1 MDVELLL
8 VNGTVVDPARK
19 IHGKGDIAIADGKI
33 VDLEEELSAQDLPRN
48 KRIDLSGK
56 IVTPGLIDLH
66 VHVYEGVSHY
76 GIDVD
81 STCLSR
87 GVTTVLDA
95 GSAGA
100 LTFSGFRRLVIENAR
115 TDVYALLN
123 IASQGMISPDVGELE
138 NIRYI
143 DVDRAVRTCT
153 ENEDT
158 VLGIKV
164 RLSPNVVGRNA
175 PEALDRARQIAN
187 AAGLP
192 LMVHANGSEIPL
204 KRIFG
209 QMNPGDILT
218 HCFHG
223 RSNGILDERG
233 KVKPEV
239 RDALKKGLLFD
250 LGHGMGSFSFRVA
263 RQALNQDILPDTIS
277 SDLHTASLPA
287 VYDLSTTVSKLL
299 CLGLSL
305 DEVIQKTT
313 QRPAQFLGRERN
325 LGSLRVGTRA
335 DIAVFEPEKGD
346 FEFIDCIGERVRG
359 REKLKPYM
367 TVRRGNIVSGEPG

>member
-19 IHGKGDIAIADGKI
+19 IHGKRDIAIADGKI

-143 DVDRAVRTCT
+143 DVDRAVRTCA

-175 PEALDRARQIAN
+175 PEALDRAREIAN

-263 RQALNQDILPDTIS
+263 RQAFNQDILPDTIS

-287 VYDLSTTVSKLL
+287 VYDLSTTK
-299 CLGLSL
+299 
-305 DEVIQKTT
+305 
-313 QRPAQFLGRERN
+313 RPHSGRRN
-325 LGSLRVGTRA
+325 FWAAREIWVPC
-335 DIAVFEPEKGD
+335 VWEP
-346 FEFIDCIGERVRG
+346 
-359 REKLKPYM
+359 
-367 TVRRGNIVSGEPG
+367 